1 MSNPRPWPFWLRITL
16 LVLSVALGGTR
27 LAALYFAALGD
38 VALPVLLGAALCAIL
53 AIAPNV
59 RGVAAA
65 MMLLGVVGMFLPV
78 TEVPLGALRDP
89 IAPVGLAA
97 AITGVIL
104 FSRSLRG
111 SGLGLSD
118 PRAFRRFRKNKGAIA
133 GGVLVALVVLVS
145 FVGPL
150 FAPYD
155 PDFIHDAGLRA
166 DGTPV
171 GPGGAFLL
179 GADNIGRD
187 ELSRLL
193 YGGRVSLAVALG
205 AVVIAG
211 LLGFTAGVVS
221 GYFRGLVDT
230 GVVQLVNFVLSLPFL
245 LVAIAVNRV
254 IDDPSLFWLCLLL
267 GLLSWTTLARV
278 TRAKTLQVRE
288 LAYIEAAR
296 ALGMSHAR
304 IVLRHVVPN
313 VLGPAIVIATTL
325 VAQMIVAESAMSF
338 LGLGVKPPTASWGTM
353 LRDGQEYLGADPR
366 LLLLPGALVVM
377 TVFGFNLLGEGL
389 RDALDPKE

>member
-1 MSNPRPWPFWLRITL
+1 MRWLGL
-16 LVLSVALGGTR
+16 AL
-27 LAALYFAALGD
+27 
-38 VALPVLLGAALCAIL
+38 
-53 AIAPNV
+53 
-59 RGVAAA
+59 VAA
-65 MMLLGVVGMFLPV
+65 GVVGMFLPV
-78 TEVPLGALRDP
+78 TDVDLGALRNP
-89 IAPVGLAA
+89 LGPLGLVAAVGGTFVFA
-97 AITGVIL
+97 
-104 FSRSLRG
+104 RSLRG
-111 SGLGLSD
+111 TGLGLSD

-133 GGVLVALVVLVS
+133 GAVLVALVILTS

-150 FAPYD
+150 LAPFD
-155 PDFIHDAGLRA
+155 PDLIHDAGLRP

-179 GADNIGRD
+179 GADNMGRD

-205 AVVIAG
+205 AVLIAG
-211 LLGFTAGVVS
+211 LWGFTAGIVS
-221 GYFRGLVDT
+221 GYFRGAVDT
-230 GVVQLVNFVLSLPFL
+230 AVVQLVNFVLSLPFL
-245 LVAIAVNRV
+245 LVAIALNRV
-254 IDDPSLFWLCLLL
+254 IDDPSLFTLCLLL
-267 GLLSWTTLARV
+267 GALSWTTLARV
-278 TRAKTLQVRE
+278 TRAKALQVRE

-296 ALGMSHAR
+296 ALGMSHLR
-304 IVLRHVVPN
+304 ILLRHVVPN
-313 VLGPAIVIATTL
+313 VLGPAIIIATTL

-366 LLLLPGALVVM
+366 LLMLPGTLVVM